1 LIGAGGAEDIINER
15 QLRYFAKVVEV
26 GNMTRAAAM
35 LNVAQPAL
43 GLQIRQLE
51 DLLGTELLERHS
63 RGVSVTP
70 AGQLLYEHAI
80 KILAMFETA
89 ESQVRALVNSGRENV
104 RLGITHSIMRL
115 AGSELIVA
123 ARRDLPDVLLSLVE
137 EPSTILVKELEA
149 GDIDLAL
156 TYETAESGT
165 LSFTPVQVEELL
177 FVTRIDRAPEANA
190 LSLADALAHELVLAG
205 PRDPIRRSVEA
216 EANKAGLSVDVG
228 YEVQSL
234 LATRQVVL
242 DGLAASILPYG
253 VVSNEIEDGSLAY
266 CRIADQALQ
275 RTLYIA
281 RPVRGAHFVNEAAIM
296 KLLRAV
302 VRQLAL
308 DLGPLAR
315 GVQPSV

>member
-1 LIGAGGAEDIINER
+1 
-15 QLRYFAKVVEV
+15 
-26 GNMTRAAAM
+26 MTRAAAM

-70 AGQLLYEHAI
+70 AGQLLYEHAV

-89 ESQVRALVNSGRENV
+89 EAQVRALVNSGRENV
-104 RLGITHSIMRL
+104 RLGVTHSIMRL

-123 ARRDLPDVLLSLVE
+123 ARRDLPEVLLSLVE
-137 EPSTILVKELEA
+137 EPSTMLVKELET
-149 GDIDLAL
+149 GEIDLAL
-156 TYETAESGT
+156 TYETAETGA

-177 FVTRIDRAPEANA
+177 FVSRADKGPGPRT
-190 LSLADALAHELVLAG
+190 LTLAEALAHELVLAG
-205 PRDPIRRSVEA
+205 PRDPIRRLVEA
-216 EANKAGLSVDVG
+216 EAGKAGLSVDVG

-253 VVSNEIEDGSLAY
+253 VVANEIEDGSLVY
-266 CRIADQALQ
+266 CRIADEALR

-281 RPVRGAHFVNEAAIM
+281 RPVRGAPFANEDAIM
-296 KLLRAV
+296 KLLRSV
-302 VRQLAL
+302 VKQLAL

-315 GVQPSV
+315 AF